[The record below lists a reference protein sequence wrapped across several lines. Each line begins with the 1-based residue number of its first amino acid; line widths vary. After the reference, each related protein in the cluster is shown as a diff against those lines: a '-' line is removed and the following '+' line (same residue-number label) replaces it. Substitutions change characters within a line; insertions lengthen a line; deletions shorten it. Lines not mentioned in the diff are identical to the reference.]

1 MNDICWVETDE
12 LIKQIWFEQIDL
24 WWILIS
30 LVGLL

>member
-1 MNDICWVETDE
+1 MNDIGWVETDE
-12 LIKQIWFEQIDL
+12 WIKQIWFEQIDL

>member
-1 MNDICWVETDE
+1 MNDIGWVETDE